1 MMSDDTACIIGSS
14 GSDMTIIRANHWST
28 NHRWL
33 YEMTVR
39 DGVMVYR
46 AYSDEEMAWFRRPW
60 T

>member
-1 MMSDDTACIIGSS
+1 MSDDTACIIGSI

-28 NHRWL
+28 NRRWL
-33 YEMTVR
+33 YEMVVR

-46 AYSDEEMAWFRRPW
+46 AYDDQEMGWFRRPW